1 MKTIGIILLVIG
13 LIATV
18 VFGIQ
23 AFQDSETFSFLGLDI
38 GVSKADWTPVIVS
51 GVVLL
56 IGLVMTFRGKK

>member
-18 VFGIQ
+18 IFGIQ

-56 IGLVMTFRGKK
+56 IGLFMTFRGKK

>member
-51 GVVLL
+51 GFVLL
-56 IGLVMTFRGKK
+56 VGLVMTFRGKK